1 MNHHSLRG
9 ALMGLGVALAGTPAV
24 AATYVTIIKQVRVE
38 RGADVVWK
46 RVGDFCA
53 ISVWMKTT
61 CEYTSGT
68 GDVGTVRRILNGATV
83 EPMVAQTAHSYTY
96 WQSVGNMAATGFHGT
111 LAVEP
116 DGSGRSR
123 LSYTLF
129 YDESALPSD
138 EVRAAQRERLNGRFQ
153 ELLGVMKTM
162 AEEP

>member
-1 MNHHSLRG
+1 MNHHSLSG
-9 ALMGLGVALAGTPAV
+9 VLMGLGVALAGTPV
-24 AATYVTIIKQVRVE
+24 DAATYVTIIKQVQVE
-38 RGADVVWK
+38 RSADAVWK
-46 RVGDFCA
+46 KVGDFCA

-68 GDVGTVRRILNGATV
+68 GGVGTVRRILNGATV

-96 WQSVGNMAATGFHGT
+96 WQSAGNMAATGFHGT

-138 EVRAAQRERLNGRFQ
+138 AVRAAQRERLNGRFQ
-153 ELLGVMKTM
+153 ELLGVMKSM
-162 AEEP
+162 AEKP